1 MARINFQSM
10 DLFRDIQEDQNL
22 FYNDDLSDTLTLCGI
37 EVFGYEWNN

>member
-22 FYNDDLSDTLTLCGI
+22 FYSGKMVINKVVVTI
-37 EVFGYEWNN
+37 QM